1 MKFIKKKQENHEENH
16 FWISIS
22 DLMTSLLFIF
32 ILILAYMILEY
43 QDKQNIVQKKIKA
56 FERNINTR
64 SELLQKLESDLS
76 NKGIHVEIDTNEGA
90 MRITKEK
97 LFDSAKADIKEDK
110 IWIIKEIAED
120 ILNFMKQDKYHNA
133 INTIYIE
140 GHTDNVHL
148 NKSKCGFRWT
158 NMELSAQRAIN
169 TFLLMDKLT
178 NGEFSKLKN
187 KEGKAL
193 ISYSGYGDTRPIASN
208 DTKEGRERN
217 RRIEFFFAVNPP
229 DIKEIKNEN

>member
-1 MKFIKKKQENHEENH
+1 
-16 FWISIS
+16 
-22 DLMTSLLFIF
+22 
-32 ILILAYMILEY
+32 
-43 QDKQNIVQKKIKA
+43 
-56 FERNINTR
+56 
-64 SELLQKLESDLS
+64 
-76 NKGIHVEIDTNEGA
+76 
-90 MRITKEK
+90 
-97 LFDSAKADIKEDK
+97 
-110 IWIIKEIAED
+110 
-120 ILNFMKQDKYHNA
+120 
-133 INTIYIE
+133 
-140 GHTDNVHL
+140 
-148 NKSKCGFRWT
+148 
-158 NMELSAQRAIN
+158 MELSAQRAIN